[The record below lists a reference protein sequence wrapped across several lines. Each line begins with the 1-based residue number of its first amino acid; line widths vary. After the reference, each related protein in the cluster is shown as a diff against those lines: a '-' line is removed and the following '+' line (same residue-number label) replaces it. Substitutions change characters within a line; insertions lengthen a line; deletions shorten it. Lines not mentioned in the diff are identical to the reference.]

1 MQGAAGEPPGRLARV
16 VLGDRFAAV
25 AAHGQ
30 PLAGQGEEAGLG
42 PDLALAD
49 LAVAVVERQR
59 AARGARGVLG
69 RLGEAGRQDQ
79 VVAGGQ
85 VLGGVDPLLDD
96 AGEVVDVVQPVVLD
110 VERVP
115 AEPAAVREEDAL
127 RARRPGRSTWA
138 PMVKSR
144 LRTLT
149 ATNSGISAPPG
160 R

>member
-1 MQGAAGEPPGRLARV
+1 MPWAVPGGSSLV
-16 VLGDRFAAV
+16 
-25 AAHGQ
+25 
-30 PLAGQGEEAGLG
+30 
-42 PDLALAD
+42 
-49 LAVAVVERQR
+49 
-59 AARGARGVLG
+59 
-69 RLGEAGRQDQ
+69 LGEAGGQDQ
-79 VVAGGQ
+79 VLAGGQ

-115 AEPAAVREEDAL
+115 AEAAAVGEQHAL
-127 RARRPGRSTWA
+127 RRRRPAGRPAA
-138 PMVKSR
+138 PMVKAR